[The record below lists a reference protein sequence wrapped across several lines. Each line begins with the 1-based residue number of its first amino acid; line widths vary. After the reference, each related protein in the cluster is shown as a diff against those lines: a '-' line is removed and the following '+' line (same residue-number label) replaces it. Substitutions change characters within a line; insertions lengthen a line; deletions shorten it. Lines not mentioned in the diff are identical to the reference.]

1 MRLGRVLVGCAL
13 TSALS
18 CASHDGPTPARQNGR
33 LSAGLA
39 AKVGSEEIAL
49 STVARIARAQHLGP
63 GPALD
68 RAISD
73 ALFAAAARVDDPDG
87 SALPTVE
94 RAAWARA
101 LLESLKAE
109 ALARGPVT
117 DAEVAQLTALHWQD
131 LDRPETV
138 RTTHAVARVEHPE
151 QDARARAVAQAIW
164 EAERG
169 VSDPRE
175 FIRIAQA
182 IPHEGIDVRV
192 EALPPVT
199 RDGRIYYPEGAP
211 PGSPSDRFDADF
223 ASAAAALSV
232 GRFSEPKKT
241 VFGYHVILCE
251 ARLPAQRLAL
261 EERRAHVR
269 DEALA
274 NRADRSKQELLARLN
289 AVTPTLVTRA
299 VDDLTARVQVIE

>member
-1 MRLGRVLVGCAL
+1 MKLGRVLVVCAL
-13 TSALS
+13 ASALS
-18 CASHDGPTPARQNGR
+18 CASSDAPVPRRQNGQ
-33 LSAGLA
+33 LAAGLA
-39 AKVGSEEIAL
+39 AKVGGEEIAL
-49 STVARIARAQHLGP
+49 STVTRIARAQHLAAS
-63 GPALD
+63 PALD

-73 ALFAAAARVDDPDG
+73 ALFAAAARSDDPSG

-101 LLESLKAE
+101 LLEGLKAE
-109 ALARGPVT
+109 ALARGPIT
-117 DAEVAQLTALHWQD
+117 DAEVAQLTALRWQD

-169 VSDPRE
+169 VTDPRE

-182 IPHEGIDVRV
+182 VPHEGIDVRA
-192 EALPPVT
+192 EQLPPVT

-211 PGSPSDRFDADF
+211 PGSPSDRFDSEF
-223 ASAAAALSV
+223 ASAAAELAV
-232 GRFSEPKKT
+232 GHFSEPKKT

-251 ARLPAQRLAL
+251 ARLPAQRLGL

-269 DEALA
+269 DEALD
-274 NRADRSKQELLARLN
+274 NRADHLKQELLARLN
-289 AVTPTLVTRA
+289 AATPTLVTRA